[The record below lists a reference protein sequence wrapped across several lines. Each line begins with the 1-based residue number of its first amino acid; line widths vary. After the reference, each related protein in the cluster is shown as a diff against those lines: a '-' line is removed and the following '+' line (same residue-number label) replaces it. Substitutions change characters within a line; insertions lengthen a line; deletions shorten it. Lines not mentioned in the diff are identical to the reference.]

1 MVCEKHWWILDS
13 ISNKIVGHYCQ
24 SKSTRQGFWCYPE
37 SFSKSYQHKL
47 ERQPIYFWVKLGWY
61 RQRQMY
67 TISKRTLLYTIE
79 CPGSNHDFTMP
90 IKLHCQN
97 TVCQKWNWQN
107 SICQNSNWQN
117 SICRKCSMPKFQLP
131 KCLTAGASLLQH
143 HLNHGEDCGN
153 WFHKRLKLTW
163 RLLCYYWI

>member
-1 MVCEKHWWILDS
+1 MKNIDRFLIVCPRKLLDT
-13 ISNKIVGHYCQ
+13 IANLI
-24 SKSTRQGFWCYPE
+24 STRHGFWCYPE

-47 ERQPIYFWVKLGWY
+47 ERQPIYFCVKLGWY

-67 TISKRTLLYTIE
+67 TVSKRTALYTIE

-117 SICRKCSMPKFQLP
+117 SICRSSSMPKFQLP
-131 KCLTAGASLLQH
+131 KYTGALNPRRGKLISLSYR
-143 HLNHGEDCGN
+143 
-153 WFHKRLKLTW
+153 HKVLRF
-163 RLLCYYWI
+163 Y